1 MKDLTQGAIHKHLL
15 SMAAPMA
22 IGMLVQTLY
31 YLIDLYFVSRLGA
44 HALAGVG
51 AGGSVA
57 FLVLALTQALSVGTV
72 TLVSHAVGR
81 KDQAEANLVFNQSLL
96 LAAAC
101 AALTVFGGYVLAD
114 PYLHR
119 ISADPETMRAGITY
133 LYWYTPGLALQFALA
148 TMGAALRGTG
158 VVKPTMLVQMLTVLI
173 NIILAPVL
181 IAGWGTGHPL
191 GVAGAGLASTIAVA
205 VGVIVMGY
213 YFAKLETYVGYD
225 AAQIRP
231 RWALWK
237 RMLNIGAPAG
247 GEFACMF
254 VLMAVVYHI
263 VAPFGAAAQ
272 AGFGVGSRVMQA
284 IFLPVMAIAFA
295 VAPIAGQNFG
305 AGQFAR
311 VRETLVTAICI
322 ESVLMVLLTALCQIN
337 PAWLIRPFASDASVI
352 AVGAQYLHI
361 ISWNFVATGIVFACS
376 GLFQAL
382 GNTWPA
388 FIGMALRVLTFVLV
402 ALWLSRQPGFTMN
415 QVWYLSVA
423 TVALQAVV
431 ALLLVRTQLNRRLAA
446 STAAAA
452 AMAPA

>member
-15 SMAAPMA
+15 GMAAPIA
-22 IGMLVQTLY
+22 AGMLVQTLY

-57 FLVLALTQALSVGTV
+57 FLVLALTQMLSVGTV

-81 KDQAEANLVFNQSLL
+81 KDQAEANLVFNQSLVMA
-96 LAAAC
+96 LAC
-101 AALTVFGGYVLAD
+101 GGLTLFGGYVLAV
-114 PYLHR
+114 PYLR
-119 ISADPETMRAGITY
+119 SVGADPETLQAGISY

-158 VVKPTMLVQMLTVLI
+158 VVKPTMLVQMLTIAI
-173 NIILAPVL
+173 NIALAPVL

-231 RWALWK
+231 RWAVWK

-254 VLMAVVYHI
+254 VLMAVVYAI
-263 VAPFGAAAQ
+263 IAPFGAAAQ

-305 AGQFAR
+305 AGKPAR
-311 VRETLVTAICI
+311 VRETLIKAICI
-322 ESVLMVLLTALCQIN
+322 ESVLMLLLTLMCQIN
-337 PAWLIRPFASDASVI
+337 PAWFIRAFASDPAVI

-376 GLFQAL
+376 GMFQAL

-388 FIGMALRVLTFVLV
+388 FVGMAARVLTLV
-402 ALWLSRQPGFTMN
+402 VIALWLSRQPGFAMT

-423 TVALQAVV
+423 TVALQAIV
-431 ALLLVRTQLNRRLAA
+431 AVLFVRSQLNRRLAA
-446 STAAAA
+446 YPASTARP
-452 AMAPA
+452 APG